1 MSKIP
6 CSSCGTPNDEGTR
19 FCTRC
24 GQSQEARVYC
34 PSCNQLQVMGN
45 RFCMSCGA
53 TMSGARFTPEDSFG
67 AVVGGVW
74 ERAAGELIR
83 RVDPEDC
90 RSFLGAR
97 VVRIP
102 AGTVGAVMIDGLVE
116 RILPPGEQTTLN
128 LFERIATFFTQRSD
142 RTAFYLVDQ
151 RPIPVP
157 FAVETRAGSDGRS
170 TQTQVVVSFSLQRG
184 DKAGL
189 AAFIDGVL
197 GGRASYSARDL
208 HDLLRPEVRSTAAL
222 VLERLASE
230 GTFTYEAAEAEIRRA
245 LEASLARYGLT
256 LSVSVAPLTSTR
268 SLSFHLG
275 TGEAP
280 ELRPCVKCQAE
291 LPAAMKFCDRCGE
304 RQPAVLSPAR
314 TCTKCK
320 ATVPAGDGFCSACG
334 QTFAAP
340 PASASP
346 LFTAD
351 GARVEIDL
359 VVRVQG
365 QHEDF
370 APARI
375 EGALVGAIAGHL
387 RGVSFAELCSEGGF
401 SAAEKA
407 LRAALEQGLA
417 SFGLLLVSVSI
428 VDVRDKRGQWV
439 LGARADLSR
448 ARDELLLG
456 REWLA
461 QRAEEISLEELT
473 LSQKLDAQKVERESK
488 LKERAAT
495 LDGARRAE
503 TLEAD
508 HAFGQ
513 DEAKIEDR
521 KRREALGEAAA
532 ELDAGSAERD
542 AARDVRVTA
551 AKQSV
556 QRAGRAL
563 GREDELSEQQHGM
576 QKETSAAEHRAALA
590 RNALALEAEKRRL
603 TAELDSEIARRSAE
617 DAAYALKVRKDTD
630 FEDHARRAR
639 LDDELKAK
647 DEERQLAKL
656 SGMAE
661 IERKMVELDH
671 AQKRELRAS
680 LVGLSER
687 EMIAAQAAELAQSEG
702 GAAWAAALAGD
713 EAKRLGEQHA
723 DKLQGVM
730 KEQLDRMEQLATAAM
745 STAARREGGTDQV
758 YERSMDAM
766 SRVAASRAAPATA
779 AQVITTAAPS
789 VPCKNP
795 ACSAVFP
802 AGTAFC
808 GSCGTAQ

>member
-34 PSCNQLQVMGN
+34 PSCNHPQVMGN

-53 TMSGARFTPEDSFG
+53 AMSGARFQPEEAAG

-74 ERAAGELIR
+74 ERAAGEFIR

-102 AGTVGAVMIDGLVE
+102 AGTVGVVMIDGLVE

-128 LFERIATFFTQRSD
+128 LFERISTFFTARSD

-151 RPIPVP
+151 RPVPVP
-157 FAVETRAGSDGRS
+157 FAVETRAGKDGRS
-170 TQTQVVVSFSLQRG
+170 AQTQVVVSFSLQRG

-189 AAFIDGVL
+189 ASFIANVL
-197 GGRASYSARDL
+197 GARASFSARDL
-208 HDLLRPEVRSTAAL
+208 FDLLRPEVRTSAGL
-222 VLERLASE
+222 VLERLASK
-230 GTFTYEAAEAEIRRA
+230 GAFTYESAEAEIRRE
-245 LEASLARYGLT
+245 LEGALARTGLT
-256 LSVSVAPLTSTR
+256 FSVSVAPLTSTR

-280 ELRPCVKCQAE
+280 ELRPCVKCKAE

-304 RQPAVLSPAR
+304 RQPVVVSPAR

-320 ATVPAGDGFCSACG
+320 AKVPGGDAFCSACG

-346 LFTAD
+346 LFTAE
-351 GARVEIDL
+351 GARVELDL

-365 QHEDF
+365 QHQDF
-370 APARI
+370 DPSRI
-375 EGALVGAIAGHL
+375 DGALVGAVATHL
-387 RGVSFAELCSEGGF
+387 RSVSLAELSTAAGF
-401 SAAEKA
+401 NAAEKA
-407 LRAALEQGLA
+407 ARAALEQGLA
-417 SFGLLLVSVSI
+417 SFGLSLVSVAI

-439 LGARADLSR
+439 LGARADLGR

-461 QRAEEISLEELT
+461 QRAEEINLEELT
-473 LSQKLDAQKVERESK
+473 LSQKLDAQKVEREAK
-488 LKERAAT
+488 LTERAAT
-495 LDGARRAE
+495 LSGERRE
-503 TLEAD
+503 QTLEAD
-508 HAFGQ
+508 HAFSQ
-513 DEAKIEDR
+513 DQAKIDDR
-521 KRREALGEAAA
+521 TRREELGIAAA
-532 ELDAGSAERD
+532 ELDAGAAERD
-542 AARDVRVTA
+542 AARDLRVTA
-551 AKQSV
+551 AKQTV
-556 QRAGRAL
+556 QRAGQASR
-563 GREDELSEQQHGM
+563 REDELVEQQHGM
-576 QKETSAAEHRAALA
+576 NKESATADHRAALA
-590 RNALALEAEKRRL
+590 RNALALEAEKRKL
-603 TAELDSEIARRSAE
+603 TSALDSEIARRSAE
-617 DAAYALKVRKDTD
+617 DAAYAVKVRKDTD
-630 FEDHARRAR
+630 FEDHARRSR
-639 LDDELKAK
+639 LDDEMKAK

-656 SGMAE
+656 AGMAE
-661 IERKMVELDH
+661 IERKMVELEH
-671 AQKRELRAS
+671 AQKRELRES
-680 LVGLSER
+680 LKGLSER
-687 EMIAAQAAELAQSEG
+687 EMIAAQAAELARTEG

-713 EAKRLGEQHA
+713 EARKIGDAHA
-723 DKLQGVM
+723 EKLQSVM
-730 KEQLDRMEQLATAAM
+730 KDQLDRMEKLATTAVA
-745 STAARREGGTDQV
+745 TAARRESGTDQV

-766 SRVAASRAAPATA
+766 SRVAASRAAPPAG

-789 VPCKNP
+789 VPCKN
-795 ACSAVFP
+795 AGCTAVFP
-802 AGTAFC
+802 AGTVFC